1 MIARVLSMLVVSAA
15 VVAGAAGPSP
25 AFGGHWTF
33 HPEQSRN
40 IGMMAGMKIST
51 IIVQS
56 TSELT
61 VDDNSDFNGQADT
74 QHTVYDLTGKP
85 VSNHPIMGGTATT
98 HSHWDGPRLVTEW
111 ESPGSITGTIVKR
124 TELRYLSADGKTMF
138 VESSRSGQPS
148 MVMVFTR
155 DR

>member
-1 MIARVLSMLVVSAA
+1 MIARVLSMLVVSTA
-15 VVAGAAGPSP
+15 VVAGAAVPPPG
-25 AFGGHWTF
+25 FGGHWMF

-40 IGMMAGMKIST
+40 IGMMASMKIST
-51 IIVQS
+51 VIVQTS
-56 TSELT
+56 SELT
-61 VDDNSDFNGQADT
+61 VDDNSDFNGQTDT

-85 VSNHPIMGGTATT
+85 VRNSPIMGGTATT

-111 ESPGSITGTIVKR
+111 ESPGSIAGTTVKR
-124 TELRYLSADGKTMF
+124 TELRYLSPDGKTMF

-148 MVMVFTR
+148 IMMVFMR

>member
-1 MIARVLSMLVVSAA
+1 MIAKVLSMLVIAAA
-15 VVAGAAGPSP
+15 VVAGAAVPTP

-40 IGMMAGMKIST
+40 IGMMASMKIST
-51 IIVQS
+51 VIVQNS
-56 TSELT
+56 SELT
-61 VDDNSDFNGQADT
+61 VDDNSDFNGQTDT

-85 VSNHPIMGGTATT
+85 VSNRPIMGGTATT
-98 HSHWDGPRLVTEW
+98 HSHWEGSRLVTEW
-111 ESPGSITGTIVKR
+111 ESPGSIAGTTVKR
-124 TELRYLSADGKTMF
+124 TELRYLSSDGKTMF